1 MINGLDPYGEGISR
15 GCSEGPVRDFLLSA
29 DAVRQH
35 DQQNRDLE
43 GEASS
48 N

>member
-29 DAVRQH
+29 DAARQRE
-35 DQQNRDLE
+35 QQNRDRK